1 MMPCIP
7 HISTGQVIG
16 IRAPHLIFIIPLN
29 VANKNPNI
37 EMPFHRIQDFSIE
50 LMVTHTPL
58 QNMAKVNLYILQHA

>member
-7 HISTGQVIG
+7 HISTGQVS
-16 IRAPHLIFIIPLN
+16 APHFIFIIPLN

-50 LMVTHTPL
+50 LMVTHNPL